1 MTLYEVIVGYD
12 GAWTALEDEATEHFW
27 SIEELTS
34 YFNKAEREAAAR
46 SLCLRYRH
54 TDDIFGSANPVLPDK
69 EADDICLIEIE
80 KGIAE
85 YARSP
90 KIIEIISARLKDA
103 EYPLSIVTRQQLMN
117 AEGEDALL
125 QAKASITGTPKYLIA
140 EIGTELLFWPTPD
153 AAYTAYL
160 AVAILPQY
168 PMAVPE
174 YGADISLDSAT
185 RQIRRAAGSF
195 TTHGYQAGGTVNV
208 NGSASNDGDYTITD
222 VTKTALTVAED
233 ITDEAAG
240 ETVVVSSSPEI
251 PEQYH
256 RDLID
261 YVCYLAYKKNGKK
274 TLDLQRSMTHLE
286 LFTAVFGP
294 RKTAAIE
301 QMRVGTKLKGR
312 GASSKY
318 RM

>member
-1 MTLYEVIVGYD
+1 MTLYELIVGYD

-27 SIEELTS
+27 GIEELTS

-54 TDDIFGSANPVLPDK
+54 TDDIFGTANTALPDK

-80 KGIAE
+80 EGIAE
-85 YARSP
+85 YARSQ

-103 EYPLSIVTRQQLMN
+103 EYPLSIVTRQQLMD
-117 AEGEDALL
+117 AEGDDAFT
-125 QAKASITGTPKYLIA
+125 ASISGDPEYLIA

-153 AAYTAYL
+153 ADYTAYL
-160 AVAILPQY
+160 TVAILPQY

-174 YGADISLDSAT
+174 YGTDISFDAPT
-185 RQIRRAAGSF
+185 KQIRRAAGSF
-195 TTHGYQAGGTVNV
+195 TTHGYQAGATVNV
-208 NGSASNDGDYTITD
+208 NGSTSNDGDYTIT
-222 VTKTALTVAED
+222 VVAETALTVVED

-240 ETVVVSSSPEI
+240 TTVVVSSSPEI

-274 TLDLQRSMTHLE
+274 TLDLQRAMTHLE
-286 LFTAVFGP
+286 LFAAVFGP
-294 RKTAAIE
+294 RKTASIE

-318 RM
+318 RI

>member
-1 MTLYEVIVGYD
+1 MTLYDLIVGYD

-27 SIEELTS
+27 GIEELTS

-46 SLCLRYRH
+46 SLCLRYRA
-54 TDDIFGSANPVLPDK
+54 TDDIFGTANDALPDK
-69 EADDICLIEIE
+69 TADDICVIDLKE
-80 KGIAE
+80 GIAE

-90 KIIEIISARLKDA
+90 KIIEIISARLSTNYPEIAIVTRKQLADL
-103 EYPLSIVTRQQLMN
+103 EGPLSIYD
-117 AEGEDALL
+117 G
-125 QAKASITGTPKYLIA
+125 TGTRPEYLIS
-140 EIGTELLFWPTPD
+140 EIGTELLVWPMPD
-153 AAYTAYL
+153 ADYTL
-160 AVAILPQY
+160 FLTVALLPRF

-174 YGADISLDSAT
+174 YGIDISFDAGT
-185 RQIRRAAGSF
+185 KQIRRAAGSF
-195 TTHGYQAGGTVNV
+195 KTHSYQPGATVNV
-208 NGSASNDGDYTITD
+208 SGSASNDGNYTIAV
-222 VTKTALTVAED
+222 VTSGALTVID
-233 ITDEAAG
+233 TDTITDEAAG
-240 ETVVVSSSPEI
+240 ATVIVSSSPEI

-294 RKTAAIE
+294 RKTANIE
-301 QMRVGTKLKGR
+301 QMRVATKLKGR

-318 RM
+318 RI

>member
-1 MTLYEVIVGYD
+1 MTLYDLIVGYD

-27 SIEELTS
+27 GIEELTS

-54 TDDIFGSANPVLPDK
+54 TNDIFGTANDDLPDK
-69 EADDICLIEIE
+69 SADDICLIEVE
-80 KGIAE
+80 EGIAE
-85 YARSP
+85 YARSQ
-90 KIIEIISARLKDA
+90 KIIDIISARLKDT
-103 EYPLSIVTRQQLMN
+103 ENPLSIVTRQQLMN
-117 AEGEDALL
+117 EEGNDAFT
-125 QAKASITGTPKYLIA
+125 ASISGEPEYLIA

-153 AAYTAYL
+153 ADYTAYL
-160 AVAILPQY
+160 TVAILPRY

-174 YGADISLDSAT
+174 YGTDISFDSAT

-208 NGSASNDGDYTITD
+208 NGSASNDGDYTITA
-222 VTKTALTVAED
+222 VAKTALTVEED

-256 RDLID
+256 CDLID

-312 GASSKY
+312 GASNKY
-318 RM
+318 RI

>member
-1 MTLYEVIVGYD
+1 MTLYDLIVGYD
-12 GAWTALEDEATEHFW
+12 GAWTSLEDEAIEHFW
-27 SIEELTS
+27 GIEELTS

-54 TDDIFGSANPVLPDK
+54 TDDIFGAANEDLPDNL
-69 EADDICLIEIE
+69 ADDICLIEIDE
-80 KGIAE
+80 GIAE
-85 YARSP
+85 YTRSP
-90 KIIEIISARLKDA
+90 KVIEITSARLAGAD
-103 EYPLSIVTRQQLMN
+103 YPLEIVTRQQFFN
-117 AEGEDALL
+117 AEGYFAL
-125 QAKASITGTPKYLIA
+125 SNPDTGEPRYLIA
-140 EIGTELLFWPTPD
+140 EIGTELLFWPLPD
-153 AAYTAYL
+153 DDYTAYL
-160 AVAILPQY
+160 TVAILPRF

-174 YGADISLDSAT
+174 YGTDVSFDSAT
-185 RQIRRAAGSF
+185 KQIHRVAGSF
-195 TTHGYQAGGTVNV
+195 TTHGYLAGATVNV
-208 NGSASNDGDYTITD
+208 TGSTCNSGNYTIASVAT
-222 VTKTALTVAED
+222 TALTVIED

-240 ETVVVSSSPEI
+240 ETVVISSSPEI

-274 TLDLQRSMTHLE
+274 TLDLQRAMTHLE

-294 RKTAAIE
+294 RKIASIE

-318 RM
+318 RI

>member
-1 MTLYEVIVGYD
+1 MTLYELIVDYD

-27 SIEELTS
+27 GIEELTS

-54 TDDIFGSANPVLPDK
+54 TDDTYGTANPALPSK
-69 EADDICLIEIE
+69 EADAYCAVTLAT
-80 KGIAE
+80 GIAE
-85 YARSP
+85 YARNP
-90 KIIEIISARLKDA
+90 KIIEILSARIKDE
-103 EYPLSIVTRQQLMN
+103 EYPLSIVTRKQLMN
-117 AEGEDALL
+117 VEGEDALL
-125 QAKASITGTPKYLIA
+125 QAAASITETPEYLIA
-140 EIGTELLFWPTPD
+140 EIGTELLFWPIPD

-160 AVAILPQY
+160 TVAILPRF

-174 YGADISLDSAT
+174 YGTDISFDAAT
-185 RQIRRAAGSF
+185 KQIRRAAGSF
-195 TTHGYQAGGTVNV
+195 TTHGYQVGGTVNV
-208 NGSASNDGDYTITD
+208 NGSASNDGDYTITA
-222 VTKTALTVAED
+222 VAKTALTVSET
-233 ITDEAAG
+233 IEDEAAG
-240 ETVVVSSSPEI
+240 ATVVVSSSPEI

-274 TLDLQRSMTHLE
+274 TLDLQRAMTHLE

-294 RKTAAIE
+294 RKTASIE
-301 QMRVGTKLKGR
+301 QMRVATQLKGC

-318 RM
+318 RI